1 MKGNPVFWSL
11 PLAMP
16 NECIITLSDNWEYLN
31 LMEKT
36 YALSDKAALSYK
48 LWPVLITL
56 CGIFLIWAFEATP
69 FSIVFAVIVSVGVWW
84 RSGYVPHLITIRS
97 DGYIQFKS
105 FLKEIEIRPE
115 DIRAIV
121 ENTYY
126 REVAVLC
133 RKGRIAIPIGMPN
146 IMDFI
151 ETVKQLNPAVTVKLG
166 KLTGRK

>member
-1 MKGNPVFWSL
+1 
-11 PLAMP
+11 
-16 NECIITLSDNWEYLN
+16 
-31 LMEKT
+31 MEKT

-48 LWPVLITL
+48 LWPALITL

-69 FSIVFAVIVSVGVWW
+69 FSIVFAVLGSGFAWW
-84 RSGYVPHLITIRS
+84 RSGYVPLLITIRS

-126 REVAVLC
+126 REIAVLC
-133 RKGRIAIPIGMPN
+133 RSGRIAIPMSMPN
-146 IMDFI
+146 ILDFI
-151 ETVKQLNPAVTVKLG
+151 ETVKQHNPAITVKLR
-166 KLTGRK
+166 KLNHP

>member
-1 MKGNPVFWSL
+1 
-11 PLAMP
+11 
-16 NECIITLSDNWEYLN
+16 
-31 LMEKT
+31 MEKT

-48 LWPVLITL
+48 LWPALITL

-69 FSIVFAVIVSVGVWW
+69 FSIVFALLASGFAWW
-84 RSGYVPHLITIRS
+84 RSGYVPLLITIRS

-115 DIRAIV
+115 DIRAII

-126 REVAVLC
+126 REVAVLSG
-133 RKGRIAIPIGMPN
+133 KGRIAIPIGMPN

-151 ETVKQLNPAVTVKLG
+151 DTVKQLNPNISVKLG
-166 KLTGRK
+166 KLTRSLK